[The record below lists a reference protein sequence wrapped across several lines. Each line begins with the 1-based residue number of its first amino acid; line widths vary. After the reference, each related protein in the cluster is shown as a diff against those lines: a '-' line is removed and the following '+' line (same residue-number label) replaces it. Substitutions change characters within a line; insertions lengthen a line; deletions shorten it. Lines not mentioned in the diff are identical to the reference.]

1 MASAR
6 AVSVFFSFSSSSKLA
21 CVCSL
26 ATDYYYYYY
35 FSQLNFPIPF
45 YFNPTARKTLCLASL
60 PLNLDFQLIRF
71 NRELVGILFKRLEL
85 AFPLFPPPPRGRLSV
100 PVTSYELGKYTYMFA
115 FLNKLQQSSVD
126 LTHLDLEVISSL
138 DIVHCTGTDN

>member
-26 ATDYYYYYY
+26 ATDYYYYYYY

-60 PLNLDFQLIRF
+60 PLNLDVQLVRF

-85 AFPLFPPPPRGRLSV
+85 AFPLFPPAGGGEAVS
-100 PVTSYELGKYTYMFA
+100 TSY
-115 FLNKLQQSSVD
+115 KL
-126 LTHLDLEVISSL
+126 
-138 DIVHCTGTDN
+138 